1 MDGWVAWKD
10 GNQSCFKGL
19 LRAAQKY
26 VEEREDILIY
36 VNTKVERVSLELAK
50 MSFQSHEPKLEQF
63 YKELS
68 LVKQNQV

>member
-1 MDGWVAWKD
+1 M
-10 GNQSCFKGL
+10 
-19 LRAAQKY
+19 
-26 VEEREDILIY
+26 IY